1 MSAAPLNVLVVG
13 ATGSIGGLV
22 VDEAIRQDH
31 KVRVL
36 VRDLR
41 RASKLPAGAERTV
54 GDLTLPD
61 TLVAAVDGIDAIV
74 FTHGADGGGKA
85 GAEHVSYG
93 GVRNVLAALRGRRVR
108 VALMTAIG
116 VTNRTGSYNR
126 STAAHDW
133 KRRGERL
140 LRAGGLPYT
149 IVRPGWFDYNAA
161 DQHRLVLL
169 QGDTRQAGDP
179 SDGVVAR
186 AQIAQVLVRSLTSAS
201 ATRKTFELVAE
212 RGPATV
218 DFDGLFASLDA
229 DTPGELDAV
238 RDAPNMPLPQ
248 EPERVL
254 EDLRRL
260 AAREPHEA

>member
-201 ATRKTFELVAE
+201 STRKTFELVAE